1 MQMIEI
7 AAGVTQLALMPR
19 QSINAYLIGGIL
31 VDAGIRSS
39 AQPLLQ
45 MLNGRPLQAH
55 VLTHAHPDHQGASA
69 AICAAR
75 HIPLWCSAAER
86 ESAELGQP
94 TRAFPQPNDLIARM
108 QQRFFAGLAW
118 PVARIL
124 QEGDLVEDF
133 TVLATPGHTPGH
145 IAFWREHDRV
155 LILGDVLNNMN
166 LLTTR
171 QGLHEP
177 PARFTSN
184 SAQNRE
190 SIRRVAALRP
200 AIVAFGHGPVLRDPE
215 RLAAFAAALP

>member
-1 MQMIEI
+1 MQTIDI
-7 AAGVTQLALMPR
+7 APGVTQLVLMPR
-19 QSINAYLIGGIL
+19 QSINAYLIGGVL

-45 MLNGRPLQAH
+45 VLNGKPVHAH

-75 HIPLWCSAAER
+75 NIPLWCSAAER
-86 ESAELGQP
+86 EAAELGQP

-108 QQRFFAGLAW
+108 QQRFFAGPAW

-133 TVLATPGHTPGH
+133 MVLATPGHAPGH
-145 IAFWREHDRV
+145 IAFWRERDRV
-155 LILGDVLNNMN
+155 LILGDVLTNMD

-177 PARFTSN
+177 PTRFTSDRT
-184 SAQNRE
+184 QNRA

-200 AIVAFGHGPVLRDPE
+200 AIVAFGHGAVLREPE
-215 RLAAFAAALP
+215 QLAAFAAALP